1 MKRNTSHN
9 VFSPCRLATVLPLL
23 LLAGCVSQP
32 QSCNS
37 VRLPTRH
44 PAPPSPA
51 TFSRSLR
58 TSMRGRRKWCATI
71 VICWSAPIRRRPS
84 VTLSPRLLISVS
96 RHPCILPWR
105 MRCVT
110 PCASPVIPCARQ
122 APPTACF
129 TAGIAGGSVPA
140 GPDAPAYCPAG
151 PAGPARQLEVDD
163 VQRVVCHSLRDG
175 YQLPVS
181 QLPPPVSSWS
191 TPAPSAVSQPAISA
205 LSQYPLNLSAEGF

>member
-129 TAGIAGGSVPA
+129 TAGHCRRFSTSWARCACVLPCRSRPVRPA
-140 GPDAPAYCPAG
+140 A
-151 PAGPARQLEVDD
+151 
-163 VQRVVCHSLRDG
+163 
-175 YQLPVS
+175 
-181 QLPPPVSSWS
+181 
-191 TPAPSAVSQPAISA
+191 
-205 LSQYPLNLSAEGF
+205 